1 MSRKSFRQLLQK
13 YLRGECTAEEKSF
26 VEHWYGLLEAETG
39 ELEKNIDTDELEER
53 LWEQIQSKM
62 DHEAPI
68 NDLRPRQKRFRYS
81 WIGLAASL
89 LLVSVWWWSITYT
102 AKEPATNGIVAS
114 DWLSRTNDTT
124 TPLLVQLEDGS
135 KVKLLPKGVLRFPKH
150 FSKNNRTVYLSGD
163 AFFDIQKAP
172 SRPFYV
178 HTDRVI
184 AKVLGTSFFVRTDSE
199 TKDVRVE
206 VVTGRVAV
214 YGQTSTKQAPVTN
227 GVVLSPNQAA
237 TYYDEQ
243 KHFVTGLVEHPIR
256 LPSYDVSHPEPS
268 FQFDDSPLSEVIKR
282 LELAYGIDIV
292 VENEQQNNCLLTANL
307 TNQPLYNQLDLIC
320 AALNAHYE
328 VQGTIIL
335 LSGKGCQ

>member
-62 DHEAPI
+62 DHDDSI
-68 NDLRPRQKRFRYS
+68 TDLHPLPKRFNYG
-81 WIGLAASL
+81 WVGVAATL
-89 LLVSVWWWSITYT
+89 LLITVWWSVTETTKKPQTI
-102 AKEPATNGIVAS
+102 GIVAS
-114 DWLSRTNDTT
+114 DWLSRTNNAT

-135 KVKLLPKGVLRFPKH
+135 KVKLLPNSTLRFPKH
-150 FSKNNRTVYLSGD
+150 FSKSNRTVYLNGN
-163 AFFDIQKAP
+163 AFFDIQKSP

-184 AKVLGTSFFVRTDSE
+184 AKVLGTSFFVRTDSK

-214 YGQTSTKQAPVTN
+214 YGQSTEKRSPVAN

-243 KHFVTGLVEHPIR
+243 KHFVTGLVDKPTLLET
-256 LPSYDVSHPEPS
+256 PES
-268 FQFDDSPLSEVIKR
+268 EKQTLTFQFDDTPLSEVIR
-282 LELAYGIDIV
+282 RFELAYGIDIV
-292 VENEQQNNCLLTANL
+292 VENEQQNNCLLTADL
-307 TNQPLYNQLDLIC
+307 SNQSLYNQLDLIC
-320 AALNAHYE
+320 AALKAQYE
-328 VQGTIIL
+328 IQGTIIL
-335 LSGKGCQ
+335 LSGKGCN

>member
-39 ELEKNIDTDELEER
+39 ELEKNMDTDELEER

-62 DHEAPI
+62 EVEESIDDAQPLH
-68 NDLRPRQKRFRYS
+68 KRIPFG
-81 WIGLAASL
+81 WLGIAASL
-89 LLVSVWWWSITYT
+89 LLVAAWWAVMPWNKKAPTDSVVS
-102 AKEPATNGIVAS
+102 N
-114 DWLSRTNDTT
+114 DWLHRTNTST
-124 TPLLVQLEDGS
+124 SPLLIRLEDGS
-135 KVKLLPKGVLRFPKH
+135 KVQLSPKSTLRFPKH
-150 FSKNNRTVYLSGD
+150 FEEHNRTVYLSGD
-163 AFFDIQKAP
+163 AFFDIQKSP

-184 AKVLGTSFFVRTDSE
+184 AKVLGTSFFVRTDAD
-199 TKDVRVE
+199 TKHVRVE

-214 YGQTSTKQAPVTN
+214 YGQSTEKRSPVAN

-243 KHFVTGLVEHPIR
+243 KHFVTGLVEKPT
-256 LPSYDVSHPEPS
+256 LLETPES
-268 FQFDDSPLSEVIKR
+268 ETQALTFQFDDTPLSEVIRR

-292 VENEQQNNCLLTANL
+292 VENEQQNNCLLTADL
-307 TNQPLYNQLDLIC
+307 SNQSLYNQLDLIC
-320 AALNAHYE
+320 AALKAQYE
-328 VQGTIIL
+328 IQGTIIL
-335 LSGKGCQ
+335 LSGKGCN

>member
-62 DHEAPI
+62 EVEEPI
-68 NDLRPRQKRFRYS
+68 DNVQSLHKRIS
-81 WIGLAASL
+81 LGWLGIAASL
-89 LLVSVWWWSITYT
+89 LLVATWWVVMPWARKAPTDSVVF
-102 AKEPATNGIVAS
+102 N
-114 DWLSRTNDTT
+114 DWLSRTNDTN
-124 TPLLVQLEDGS
+124 TPLFIQLEDGS

-256 LPSYDVSHPEPS
+256 LPSHDMSHPEPS